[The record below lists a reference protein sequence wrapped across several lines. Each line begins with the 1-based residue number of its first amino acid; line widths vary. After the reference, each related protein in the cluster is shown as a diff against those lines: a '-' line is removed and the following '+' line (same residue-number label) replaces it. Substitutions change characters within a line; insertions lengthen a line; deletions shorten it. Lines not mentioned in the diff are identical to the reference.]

1 MIGIA
6 VRLWEIITR
15 LSKVRSNSIPRGQDV
30 QGYHCPHSQRIPHNI
45 IPNNTRGLAMDN
57 VVKHVLGNWSVVAAT
72 ITALGLLVAVV
83 RYKIPELAKKVAEME
98 VANKSQPN
106 KEDIAID
113 MAKLVKEFQAHC
125 KANQATC
132 QRSVNIELVR
142 VQREID
148 KKLDTIAA
156 ITNAQAVVI
165 ARVDERIGA
174 LYRNHDHSFI
184 PPESVLNV
192 K

>member
-98 VANKSQPN
+98 VANKISTTISFLFSILLLTN
-106 KEDIAID
+106 LWRMIHSATIEINAAMIYIRIIAIPSLRNTLFV
-113 MAKLVKEFQAHC
+113 MAL
-125 KANQATC
+125 
-132 QRSVNIELVR
+132 
-142 VQREID
+142 
-148 KKLDTIAA
+148 
-156 ITNAQAVVI
+156 
-165 ARVDERIGA
+165 
-174 LYRNHDHSFI
+174 
-184 PPESVLNV
+184 
-192 K
+192 

>member
-1 MIGIA
+1 
-6 VRLWEIITR
+6 
-15 LSKVRSNSIPRGQDV
+15 
-30 QGYHCPHSQRIPHNI
+30 
-45 IPNNTRGLAMDN
+45 MDN